1 MLRGGEE
8 VISKA
13 VIWKD
18 LAQVMSLLLELEK
31 ERPDPRI
38 ARARQLIGKAI
49 KELDKLPVPGS
60 MRTV

>member
-1 MLRGGEE
+1 MLRGGNE
-8 VISKA
+8 VMTKA

-38 ARARQLIGKAI
+38 ARARELIGKAI
-49 KELDKLPVPGS
+49 KELDTLPVPGP

>member
-1 MLRGGEE
+1 MT
-8 VISKA
+8 KA

-38 ARARQLIGKAI
+38 ARARELIGKAI
-49 KELDKLPVPGS
+49 KELDTLPVPGP

>member
-1 MLRGGEE
+1 MRGGKE
-8 VISKA
+8 VMTKA

-38 ARARQLIGKAI
+38 ARARELIGKAI
-49 KELDKLPVPGS
+49 KELDTLPVPGP